1 MITKVIGKVDGK
13 EVVFERTEGDL
24 WNTTAPLDLDGM
36 YVAEVTAYDDAENV
50 AYCTKMLLIV
60 DPATLCAR
68 LVPLDY
74 VTEVIPEEYKA
85 VVQEDDYTVEAVY
98 PCHHGR
104 GCCCE

>member
-13 EVVFERTEGDL
+13 EVVFERAEGDL
-24 WNTTAPLDLDGM
+24 WNTTVPLDLDGM
-36 YVAEVTAYDDAENV
+36 YVVEVTAYDDAENV
-50 AYCTKMLLIV
+50 AFCTKMLLIV

-85 VVQEDDYTVEAVY
+85 VVQADDYTVKAVY

>member
-1 MITKVIGKVDGK
+1 MVTKVIGKVDGK
-13 EVVFERTEGDL
+13 EVVFERAEGDL
-24 WNTTAPLDLDGM
+24 WNTTVPLDL
-36 YVAEVTAYDDAENV
+36 DAENV
-50 AYCTKMLLIV
+50 AYCAKMLLIV

-85 VVQEDDYTVEAVY
+85 VVQADDYTVEAVY